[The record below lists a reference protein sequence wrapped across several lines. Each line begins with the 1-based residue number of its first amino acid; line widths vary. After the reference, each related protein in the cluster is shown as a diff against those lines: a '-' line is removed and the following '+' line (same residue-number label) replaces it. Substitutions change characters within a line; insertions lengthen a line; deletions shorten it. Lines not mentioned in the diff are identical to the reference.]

1 MGIPYLNQVIYMW
14 FIFLVIFS
22 IIGVIFVLPVIGL
35 LIFLVLK
42 RNSIISM
49 SEIMTSTLN
58 KVMNETNMYSSFKS
72 TSSSLSKEEALEILG
87 LEKNASQEQINAA
100 YHKLMKSMHP
110 DKGGSP
116 YLAQKLNEARD
127 TLLN

>member
-1 MGIPYLNQVIYMW
+1 MW

-22 IIGVIFVLPVIGL
+22 IIGVIFVLPIIGL
-35 LIFLVLK
+35 IIFLVLK

-58 KVMNETNMYSSFKS
+58 KVMNEANMYSSFKS
-72 TSSSLSKEEALEILG
+72 TSSNLSKEEALEILG

>member
-1 MGIPYLNQVIYMW
+1 
-14 FIFLVIFS
+14 
-22 IIGVIFVLPVIGL
+22 
-35 LIFLVLK
+35 
-42 RNSIISM
+42 M
-49 SEIMTSTLN
+49 SEIITSSLN
-58 KVMNETNMYSSFKS
+58 KVMNETNIYTNTK
-72 TSSSLSKEEALEILG
+72 TSSGLSRDEAFEILG
-87 LEKNASQEQINAA
+87 LGKNASQEQINAA

>member
-1 MGIPYLNQVIYMW
+1 
-14 FIFLVIFS
+14 
-22 IIGVIFVLPVIGL
+22 
-35 LIFLVLK
+35 
-42 RNSIISM
+42 
-49 SEIMTSTLN
+49 MTSTLN
-58 KVMNETNMYSSFKS
+58 KVINDANVYNSPQN
-72 TSSSLSKEEALEILG
+72 TSSSLSRGEALEILG
-87 LEKNASQEQINAA
+87 LDKNASQEQINTA